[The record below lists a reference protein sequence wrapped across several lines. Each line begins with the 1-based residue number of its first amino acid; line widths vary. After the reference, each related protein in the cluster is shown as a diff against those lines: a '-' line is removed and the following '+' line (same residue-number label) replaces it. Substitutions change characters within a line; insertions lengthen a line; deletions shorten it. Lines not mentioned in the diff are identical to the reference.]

1 MLKWAPSARDFLDK
15 HPAIVQA
22 SADGWLCRSRL
33 TTPTR
38 PRLNH
43 YSTTLRRA

>member
-1 MLKWAPSARDFLDK
+1 VLKWAPSARDFLGK

-22 SADGWLCRSRL
+22 RADGWLCRSRL